1 MNLMEVQSRLNKLP
15 PLPESIQYL
24 TAAAQGGNTQVPPF
38 MALARISEIN
48 KEMQSAQQAQPPA
61 EPLNQSLPKQALQS
75 MGIGALQQGQQQ
87 QGMQQM
93 AQQAG
98 AAQRAVPPG
107 IPQPVR
113 QQQPQPQ
120 QPMPQ
125 QAPQGAQPVRMAAN
139 GGLMGVP
146 VDPRMF
152 EYGSGG
158 IVAFSGADGDQ
169 EVEEDDDEDSVESGT
184 LSNAAEYDAAAEL
197 RRLQPQFE
205 ARMKAGARPVRS
217 TAKIEEELTARK
229 DYGVDEGPVGKGYL
243 EGLASLKE
251 AKLADR
257 AQRQANLD
265 KSKEFATRKALLDYS
280 DATRGQTGLGGIGAL
295 ARSSMGSAEKF
306 MGEETNLRQESIK
319 VDELLNE
326 AQYKVQALR
335 QAQKSGDIKAE
346 QKLDSDLAKIAKDLD
361 VAKSNLVGKA
371 LSGNLGVI
379 KSQIMADAQIQS
391 AKERAKNKGAGGA
404 KKPTDLGTSFEIELA
419 ALINAGEPDDAVTR
433 KKAMNMAQRNL
444 SKSAGSERV
453 DVARIKEAND
463 AFENRMVFNRELNR
477 IRKTNPTAYQAGVA
491 KLKEEIKAEF
501 GVKPTITDYD
511 APTQAPAAPAAASS
525 TPPVSKLKEGVATK
539 FGNGQTWTLKNGQPV
554 QVK

>member
-15 PLPESIQYL
+15 PLPESVQYL
-24 TAAAQGGNTQVPPF
+24 TAAAQGGNPQVPPY

-48 KEMQSAQQAQPPA
+48 KEIQSAQQTQPPA

-98 AAQRAVPPG
+98 AAQQAVPPG

-120 QPMPQ
+120 QM
-125 QAPQGAQPVRMAAN
+125 QAPQGAQPVRMAAD
-139 GGLMGVP
+139 GGLMGIP

-158 IVAFSGADGDQ
+158 VVAFSGEDGDQ
-169 EVEEDDDEDSVESGT
+169 EVEEDDDEGSAGADVPSGA
-184 LSNAAEYDAAAEL
+184 SKYDPIAEL
-197 RRLQPQFE
+197 RRLQPQI
-205 ARMKAGARPVRS
+205 AAQMKQDVRPVRS
-217 TAKIEEELTARK
+217 RADIEKALTK
-229 DYGVDEGPVGKGYL
+229 DYGVEEGPVGKGYL

-251 AKLADR
+251 AKAADR
-257 AQRQANLD
+257 AQQQADIN
-265 KSKEFATRKALLDYS
+265 ERKKFITPRSLLDYS

-295 ARSSMGSAEKF
+295 ARSRMNATEKF
-306 MGEETNLRQESIK
+306 MGEETDLRQAGIK

-326 AQYKVQALR
+326 AQYKVQTLR
-335 QAQKSGDIKAE
+335 QAQKDGDIKAE
-346 QKLDSDLAKIAKDLD
+346 QKADVDLAKIAKDLG
-361 VAKSNLVGKA
+361 VSKNRLLQSAV
-371 LSGNLGVI
+371 SGNLSVI
-379 KSQIMADAQIQS
+379 GKQVMGDAQIQA
-391 AKERAKNKGAGGA
+391 AKERAKGKGAGGA
-404 KKPTDLGTSFEIELA
+404 PKKTDLDKSYETELA
-419 ALINAGEPDDAVTR
+419 ALLDTGEPDDAATR
-433 KKAMNMAQRNL
+433 KKAMNAAQAQL
-444 SKSAGSERV
+444 SKSAGTARV
-453 DVARIKEAND
+453 ELSKVEKANE
-463 AFENRMVFNRELNR
+463 AFENRMISTATRELR
-477 IRKTNPTAYQAGVA
+477 ASRTKDPIAYKAGVKA
-491 KLKEEIKAEF
+491 LKQEIEREF
-501 GVKPTITDYD
+501 GV
-511 APTQAPAAPAAASS
+511 APTAKAVGEDTPTTAPAASS